1 MNLAKRNA
9 KMTGLLIVA
18 PLIACSMILNGLGA
32 YSDTTNLSFTALLIA
47 TLSALSDAIKVYAV
61 SFINR
66 LYAEGRTWAMSVPI
80 LIVVIGS
87 VVSINYAYAF
97 FGTKT
102 DRALTQDQEQAD
114 RITKLDVKI
123 KALRTAV
130 AAHKTTRAV
139 FVIESEEAEF
149 LSGLIKRGK
158 RRVVVAQAVK
168 NCPSTRYYLR
178 AVCKRRAELAAE
190 LKIARGA
197 LENKKKL
204 EALEQEQDRIG
215 HVAKQG
221 SGTEKLL
228 VDLTGLSLA
237 SVIVITALFKAL
249 ALEITASGGVFLLTL
264 QNKKPVKLAEQERDL
279 SCPTLFAERFLI
291 KTPGERV
298 QAAVLYE
305 RYCAHCTAHRLEA
318 KSLRVFGDVMS
329 NIVQLPKERL
339 GGKVWYIDLS
349 LKTSQAA

>member
-1 MNLAKRNA
+1 MSAKHHL
-9 KMTGLLIVA
+9 KTTGLLIVGS
-18 PLIACSMILNGLGA
+18 LTVCSMTLNGLGA
-32 YSDTTNLSFTALLIA
+32 YSDTSKLSFTALLIA

-61 SFINR
+61 SFINS
-66 LYAEGRTWAMSVPI
+66 LYAEGRTWAMSVP
-80 LIVVIGS
+80 LVIVVIGS

-97 FGTKT
+97 FSSKT
-102 DRALTQDQEQAD
+102 DSALTQDKEQAD
-114 RITKLDVKI
+114 RITKLNAKI
-123 KALRTAV
+123 KALRGAV
-130 AAHKTTRAV
+130 VAHKTTRAV
-139 FVIESEEAEF
+139 FVIESEHAEF
-149 LSGLIKRGK
+149 LSGLVRRGK

-178 AVCKRRAELAAE
+178 AVCKRHAELAAE
-190 LKIARGA
+190 LKIARGV

-228 VDLTGLSLA
+228 VDLTGLPLA
-237 SVIVITALFKAL
+237 TVIIFTALFKAL

-264 QNKKPVKLAEQERDL
+264 QNKKPIKIAEQERDL
-279 SCPTLFAERFLI
+279 SCPTVFAERFLI

-305 RYCAHCTAHRLEA
+305 RYCAHCNAHRLEA
-318 KSLRVFGDVMS
+318 KSRRAFGDVMS

-349 LKTSQAA
+349 FKKPQAA